1 MTRTP
6 MLRAGWASC
15 LMTAP
20 RIARR
25 HPLKATLP
33 ALLTLALAA
42 PAQAQSLGRASSSPS
57 VNPWQ
62 GIAITVSPPDDSEPA
77 PSASPYE
84 AAQQAAQPAEPQPGA
99 EPAATP
105 VVAQPEPD
113 PEAPSLWQVLNLGL
127 GGDTPEPVKPPP
139 APNQLL
145 PERKP
150 AVTRSSDPLPT
161 SVDLSHGPASVGV
174 STSAS
179 GSAPKSGLAGASAG
193 GASAAVT
200 GRVGYEQDN
209 LAVYSTGTLSASA
222 STSAPSVSDNMAV
235 GSKYTVPL
243 APLGLG
249 DHKLDASVEV
259 NNSRT
264 TTAGVELRTPGNGY
278 ERFIS
283 VERTS
288 PADANASGV
297 VKAGVLGKF

>member
-6 MLRAGWASC
+6 MRRAGWASP
-15 LMTAP
+15 LMTALK
-20 RIARR
+20 IARW
-25 HPLKATLP
+25 HPLKVTLP

-42 PAQAQSLGRASSSPS
+42 PAQAQSLGRAASSPS
-57 VNPWQ
+57 ANPWQ
-62 GIAITVSPPDDSEPA
+62 GIAITVTPPDDSEPE
-77 PSASPYE
+77 PSTSPYE
-84 AAQQAAQPAEPQPGA
+84 AAQQAAQPAGPAPVA
-99 EPAATP
+99 EP
-105 VVAQPEPD
+105 VVAEPEPD
-113 PEAPSLWQVLNLGL
+113 GEAPSLWQVLSLGL

-145 PERKP
+145 PVRKP
-150 AVTRSSDPLPT
+150 AVIRSSDPLPT
-161 SVDLSHGPASVGV
+161 SVDLSHGPASVAV

-222 STSAPSVSDNMAV
+222 STSAPSVSDNVAV

-264 TTAGVELRTPGNGY
+264 TTTGVELRTPGNGY
-278 ERFIS
+278 EQFIS